1 MTMFAKN
8 MTPNN
13 ANIKPNN
20 QNMFVY
26 LLC

>member
-13 ANIKPNN
+13 VNIKPNN
-20 QNMFVY
+20 QNMFVH